1 MSDRGSKG
9 DRALELREKG
19 LDTQAIAERLGVRPG
34 LVKRMVHAA
43 RVRREKQA
51 EVRA

>member
-1 MSDRGSKG
+1 MSDRGNKG

-19 LDTQAIAERLGVRPG
+19 LDTQAIAERLGVQPR

-43 RVRREKQA
+43 RVRREKHA
-51 EVRA
+51 EERA